1 MTRPRNHYMK
11 HWMNNANIGPTR
23 MPCYVR
29 QLLCGG
35 RSVSSGLHQNRE
47 ADKTDRLIDTSLP
60 LESRWDSLAQLQH
73 VFGNF
78 GDVIDS
84 HANADL
90 ITTTLRDLGKL

>member
-1 MTRPRNHYMK
+1 MV
-11 HWMNNANIGPTR
+11 AN
-23 MPCYVR
+23 CFVA
-29 QLLCGG
+29 GG
-35 RSVSSGLHQNRE
+35 RFHQDFIRIVKP
-47 ADKTDRLIDTSLP
+47 DKTDRLIDTSLP